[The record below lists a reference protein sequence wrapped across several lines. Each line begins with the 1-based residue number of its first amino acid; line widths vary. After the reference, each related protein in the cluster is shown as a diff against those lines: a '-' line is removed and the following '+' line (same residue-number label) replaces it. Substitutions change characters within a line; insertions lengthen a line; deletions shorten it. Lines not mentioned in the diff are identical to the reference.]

1 MKKQFHT
8 IQLIFISALYINGQT
23 SIDTVLA
30 YIARNNK
37 TIIANTIYWEAK
49 KLEYQTGLTPY
60 DPKVDYDYLIG
71 SPANAGNQID
81 FAITQSFDF
90 PTAYARK
97 RKLANEQ
104 IKRSK
109 FQLDADR
116 QDVLLTA
123 KLICIEL
130 IYLNKLN
137 SELILR
143 KNNTVKWLNA
153 FEKSLEEGYGNI
165 MDVNKAKLQLI
176 EINASLQE
184 NLSISNQCNQKLTEL
199 NGGKNINFTNKSY
212 APFSI
217 IPDFET
223 LEKIIATND
232 PVRQYLEHEKVIGNN
247 EVELAKT
254 LTLPKI
260 ESGYRYQAILGQRF
274 NGLHFGLTIPLWEN
288 KNIVKTKQAELMMN
302 EAKLLD
308 HMNLHYYNTMQKYE
322 KMSNLKITLDEYKN
336 LFSTLNNAE
345 LLDKSLSLGQI
356 SAIEF
361 FIEATYYYEAYK
373 KYLNTEMEYYK
384 VVAEL
389 NKYQL

>member
-232 PVRQYLEHEKVIGNN
+232 PVR
-247 EVELAKT
+247 
-254 LTLPKI
+254 
-260 ESGYRYQAILGQRF
+260 
-274 NGLHFGLTIPLWEN
+274 
-288 KNIVKTKQAELMMN
+288 
-302 EAKLLD
+302 
-308 HMNLHYYNTMQKYE
+308 
-322 KMSNLKITLDEYKN
+322 
-336 LFSTLNNAE
+336 
-345 LLDKSLSLGQI
+345 
-356 SAIEF
+356 
-361 FIEATYYYEAYK
+361 
-373 KYLNTEMEYYK
+373 
-384 VVAEL
+384 
-389 NKYQL
+389 